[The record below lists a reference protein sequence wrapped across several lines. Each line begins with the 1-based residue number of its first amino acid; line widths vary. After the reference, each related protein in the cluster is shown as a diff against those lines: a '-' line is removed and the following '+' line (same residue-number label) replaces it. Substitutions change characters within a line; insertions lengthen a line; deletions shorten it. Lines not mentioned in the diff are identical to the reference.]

1 MSKTVSEFED
11 IVRIF
16 LGIVGEPQLSDK
28 NFHVLRGIDLNNTI
42 KKHRITEPNE
52 VQPKAQV

>member
-1 MSKTVSEFED
+1 MKN

-28 NFHVLRGIDLNNTI
+28 IFHVLRGIDLNNTI
-42 KKHRITEPNE
+42 KKKRITEPNE